1 MVSET
6 QFDQNEVLK
15 EWDFKAEQAKADFL
29 ESLFHM
35 YKPEDR
41 TYTGLWQR
49 FIGDLGKIV
58 REEFANDPEGLLAIF
73 RDEK

>member
-6 QFDQNEVLK
+6 KFDQNEVLK
-15 EWDFKAEQAKADFL
+15 SWDFKAEQAKADFL
-29 ESLFHM
+29 ESLFNL

-49 FIGDLGKIV
+49 IIGDLGKIV

-73 RDEK
+73 RDQK

>member
-6 QFDQNEVLK
+6 KFDQNEVLK

-29 ESLFHM
+29 ESLFNL

-58 REEFANDPEGLLAIF
+58 REEFANNPEELLAIF
-73 RDEK
+73 RDQK

>member
-6 QFDQNEVLK
+6 KFDQNEVLK
-15 EWDFKAEQAKADFL
+15 SWDFKAEQAKADFL
-29 ESLFHM
+29 ESLFNL

-58 REEFANDPEGLLAIF
+58 REEFAKNPEELLAIF
-73 RDEK
+73 RDQK

>member
-6 QFDQNEVLK
+6 KFDQNEVLK
-15 EWDFKAEQAKADFL
+15 SWDFKAEQAKADFL
-29 ESLFHM
+29 ESLFNL

-58 REEFANDPEGLLAIF
+58 REEFANNPEELLAIF
-73 RDEK
+73 RDQK